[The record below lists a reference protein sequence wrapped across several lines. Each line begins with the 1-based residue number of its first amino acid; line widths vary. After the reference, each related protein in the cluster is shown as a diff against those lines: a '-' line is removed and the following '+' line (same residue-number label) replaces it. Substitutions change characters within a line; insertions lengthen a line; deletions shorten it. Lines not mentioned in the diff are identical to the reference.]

1 MRFIQDRCK
10 ILNYVKTSRI
20 IYDTEG
26 EAQGIE
32 LSASSDTECNS
43 LGIFLYRKNLQGDIT
58 GLINTEGK
66 LLCEFTYD
74 AYGNMKLHTE
84 SNLGAV
90 LSGIVLTLFI
100 PQLYRGYVYTV
111 VGDEMCYYLGS
122 RFYSPKL
129 GRFLNADIHADT
141 GTGVVGTNMFAYCNN
156 NPVMFVDPSGEVA
169 VSAIAAILGVPAT
182 TIFAM
187 AGMLIIFTF
196 IFTNGEIMLSFSNA
210 LALLA
215 DNLTSSITNVINAAK
230 IPNKIK
236 TGDGRIDLDKF
247 KNKLPNGQG
256 YKGPDNW
263 KIVKDMAKHG
273 GRAWKLYN

>member
-1 MRFIQDRCK
+1 
-10 ILNYVKTSRI
+10 
-20 IYDTEG
+20 
-26 EAQGIE
+26 
-32 LSASSDTECNS
+32 
-43 LGIFLYRKNLQGDIT
+43 
-58 GLINTEGK
+58 
-66 LLCEFTYD
+66 
-74 AYGNMKLHTE
+74 
-84 SNLGAV
+84 
-90 LSGIVLTLFI
+90 
-100 PQLYRGYVYTV
+100 
-111 VGDEMCYYLGS
+111 MCYYLGS

-141 GTGVVGTNMFAYCNN
+141 GTGVVGTNMFGYCNN

-169 VSAIAAILGVPAT
+169 VSAIAAILGVPAA

-187 AGMLIIFTF
+187 AGMLIIFMF

-263 KIVKDMAKHG
+263 KM
-273 GRAWKLYN
+273 